1 MIWTTASTMATQVVT
16 QTTLTQETPQLG
28 ALIAEHGILGGLR
41 RRIEGWRE
49 YPPHG
54 AVAISTRSGRET
66 NAEQITSTTTS
77 DSEAHVR

>member
-16 QTTLTQETPQLG
+16 QITLTQESPQLG

-41 RRIEGWRE
+41 RRIEDWRE

-54 AVAISTRSGRET
+54 TVAISTRSSREV
-66 NAEQITSTTTS
+66 NAEQITSPTANGS
-77 DSEAHVR
+77 GAHVR